1 MPGLKI
7 QINVSEAQKA
17 VADLRRDLKSL
28 GAESTLTEKQVK
40 GLESRLMKKMGAD
53 GAEKAVRN
61 LTEALGLSG
70 KEVERLRIQMGE
82 QLTPLERLQR
92 GYAGLKANWMALS
105 GAAIGVWMGFK
116 KIQEYLDLGAAAMK
130 SEAAFEAMSASMG
143 INGQKV
149 IEESMRMTRGLID
162 NSDLMQRSIFA
173 ITQDID
179 PEKLPQLF
187 QAASVAAKMTGR
199 DIGEVAETMIEAVG
213 TDMPRGLKKMGMIT
227 KEQMDIVNRAFAMGI
242 TDIKLMDMVLAN
254 SAVNQAKLA
263 GSSVEAADNL
273 KRFYVEIH
281 QLKEEL
287 GKEGLTLFQ
296 QFFGIMQGGAGV
308 FLLLAA
314 AANKASYEML
324 KNLALREKNPELRE
338 ALLDQAAAA
347 KARLKSTAEGAAELL
362 GAGKRNVFGPEEKED
377 YTQAT
382 GVGGVG
388 VRKSLRSAKLSAA
401 EDAQK
406 EQTDKARRE
415 LELREEMKLAAEVAK
430 ARLESNQAI
439 AEGKR
444 KTEADITGIMEQGR
458 LRESQA
464 LDIEATKKKELNDLY
479 RKDAVAA
486 IEAEADARA
495 ASEKYFPRDYF
506 VKSKMAELAMT
517 MKVKDAEVANIRAL
531 ADKRREYEKIN
542 DKAEEAQRSY
552 QKGEEARKRGIDWR
566 LQTLT
571 AEQRSRD
578 AEIEHAQ
585 KMTGFGARYG
595 TVTPGGAV
603 EAEYEAQKARLLS
616 EQLRIKET
624 IEKKDEAINEW
635 NDEYLDWL
643 RERDGLERQLLQIE
657 KDMENLSREQ
667 AEAMREYVAS
677 MREGIASGFAVYRNQ
692 IGSEFQIWERFGEDA
707 AASMQTAFSDLFFDA
722 LTGRFNSFGDFLTNL
737 GKAWGRNMADAMGKE
752 MTKFTIDLGK
762 EMLTW
767 GLRMFGGYGGGGM
780 DSTWGAGGDWTFAR
794 GAAFN
799 RGRVIPFASGT
810 VVDRPTYFPMA
821 GGNVGLM
828 GEKKEEAIMPLAR
841 TKTGE
846 LGVKTAGQGAVIH
859 MPMTVIGMTK
869 KMASEIQQAAE
880 EAVDRKVREY
890 M

>member
-40 GLESRLMKKMGAD
+40 GLEARLVKKMGAD

-70 KEVERLRIQMGE
+70 KEVERLRLQMGE
-82 QLTPLERLQR
+82 QLTPLEKLQR

-105 GAAIGVWMGFK
+105 GAAIGVWMAFK
-116 KIQEYLDLGAAAMK
+116 KVQEYLDLGAAAMK
-130 SEAAFEAMSASMG
+130 SEAAYEAMTKSMG
-143 INGQKV
+143 VNGQK
-149 IEESMRMTRGLID
+149 ILDESTKATRGLID

-173 ITQDID
+173 LTQDID
-179 PEKLPQLF
+179 PDKLPKLF
-187 QAASVAAKMTGR
+187 EAASVAAKMTGR

-254 SAVNQAKLA
+254 AAVNQARMA
-263 GSSVEAADNL
+263 GSTVEAADNL
-273 KRFYVEIH
+273 KRFYVEVH

-287 GKEGLTLFQ
+287 GKDGLTLFQ
-296 QFFGIMQGGAGV
+296 KFFGLMQGGAGT

-324 KNLALREKNPELRE
+324 KAAALREKNPELRE
-338 ALLDQAAAA
+338 ILENQAAAA
-347 KARLKSTAEGAAELL
+347 GARLKSTAEGAAELL
-362 GAGKRNVFGPEEKED
+362 GAGKRNVFGPEEKEE

-382 GVGGVG
+382 GVGGTG
-388 VRKSLRSAKLSAA
+388 VRKSLRQAKLTAA
-401 EDAQK
+401 EAAQK

-430 ARLESNQAI
+430 ARLESNQTI
-439 AEGKR
+439 AENKR
-444 KTEADITGIMEQGR
+444 KTEADIVSLVEMGR

-464 LDIEATKKKELNDLY
+464 LSIEAEKKKEINDLY

-486 IEAEADARA
+486 IMAEADARA
-495 ASEKYFPRDYF
+495 AAEKYFPRDYF
-506 VKSKMAELAMT
+506 VKSKMTELAMT
-517 MKVKDAEVANIRAL
+517 MKVKDAEVENIKAL
-531 ADKRREYEKIN
+531 AEKRREYEKLN
-542 DKAEEAQRSY
+542 DAQEDAQRRY
-552 QKGEEARKRGIDWR
+552 QKSEETRKRGIEWR
-566 LQTLT
+566 LQTLGY
-571 AEQRSRD
+571 EQRARD

-585 KMTGFGARYG
+585 KMTAFGVRYG
-595 TVTPGGAV
+595 EIGPGAAV

-624 IEKKDEAINEW
+624 IEKKDEAIKEW

-657 KDMENLSREQ
+657 KDMENVGRQ
-667 AEAMREYVAS
+667 QTEAMREYVGG
-677 MREGIASGFAVYRNQ
+677 MLEGFAAGLRAYREQ
-692 IGSEFQIWERFGEDA
+692 IGSEFQIWEQFGRDA
-707 AASMQTAFSDLFFDA
+707 AQSMQNSFSDLFFDV
-722 LTGRFNSFGDFLTNL
+722 LTGKFTSFGDFMTNL
-737 GKAWGRNMADAMGKE
+737 GKAWGRNLADAMAKE
-752 MTKFTIDLGK
+752 TTEFTMDLGK
-762 EMLTW
+762 KLLSW
-767 GLRMFGGYGGGGM
+767 GRGLFGGFGGGM

-794 GAAFN
+794 GAAFD
-799 RGRVIPFASGT
+799 RGRVIPFAAGT

-846 LGVKTAGQGAVIH
+846 LGVKTAGQGATIH

-869 KMASEIQQAAE
+869 KMASEVQRAAE
-880 EAVDRKVREY
+880 EAIERKVKEY